1 MNGPLS
7 REITRRGWL
16 GVAALEDKVVQREVV
31 EALNALRARAGAR
44 SRQARPRLLRPRV
57 QMLSRMLTGRPRR
70 SPCWTR

>member
-31 EALNALRARAGAR
+31 EALNALRARSGAR
-44 SRQARPRLLRPRV
+44 LRQGIAFHLRGQTLAFAVGNSFGVAAPI
-57 QMLSRMLTGRPRR
+57 P
-70 SPCWTR
+70 P